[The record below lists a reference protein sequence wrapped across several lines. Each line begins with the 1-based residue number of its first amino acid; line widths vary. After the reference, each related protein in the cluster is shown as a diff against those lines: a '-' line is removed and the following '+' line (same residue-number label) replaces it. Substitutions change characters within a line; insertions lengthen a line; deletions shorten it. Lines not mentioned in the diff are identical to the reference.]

1 MSRDVDGTPLKAG
14 DLVQVVKPAPCCGST
29 KALGLLCRVANT
41 NPAGCVNWCPTC
53 GRYNECSDMVEFDT
67 SQGAIFDS
75 AKRVKRVPPLSE
87 LVENEEEIGV

>member
-29 KALGLLCRVANT
+29 KSLGLLCRVANT
-41 NPAGCVNWCPTC
+41 NPAWRVNWCPTC
-53 GRYNECSDMVEFDT
+53 GRCNECGDMVEFDT

-75 AKRVKRVPPLSE
+75 AARAARVETADDL
-87 LVENEEEIGV
+87 IG